1 MATPGLSG
9 YGPVG
14 ASSASVPFFDGKRE
28 DFADFS
34 YKLRAVL
41 LEHNIDD
48 IVFNPTAFQKQ
59 CDIVARKASLTLPQL
74 RHPSLE

>member
-1 MATPGLSG
+1 MASLTG
-9 YGPVG
+9 YGPG

-41 LEHNIDD
+41 LELNIDD
-48 IVFNPTAFQKQ
+48 IVFNPTAPCQE
-59 CDIVARKASLTLPQL
+59 P
-74 RHPSLE
+74 

>member
-1 MATPGLSG
+1 LEQWPCHQAVLSG

-48 IVFNPTAFQKQ
+48 IVFNPTA
-59 CDIVARKASLTLPQL
+59 VVPLLAN
-74 RHPSLE
+74 

>member
-1 MATPGLSG
+1 MAVSVSG

-14 ASSASVPFFDGKRE
+14 ASSASVPFFEGKRE

-41 LEHNIDD
+41 LELNIDD
-48 IVFNPTAFQKQ
+48 IVFNPTAFLLAKSGTTVV
-59 CDIVARKASLTLPQL
+59 DVEIA
-74 RHPSLE
+74 

>member
-1 MATPGLSG
+1 MAVPVPSG

-34 YKLRAVL
+34 MAVP
-41 LEHNIDD
+41 
-48 IVFNPTAFQKQ
+48 V
-59 CDIVARKASLTLPQL
+59 
-74 RHPSLE
+74 PSGLAKS

>member
-1 MATPGLSG
+1 MIKFGTMAVPVLSG

-34 YKLRAVL
+34 
-41 LEHNIDD
+41 
-48 IVFNPTAFQKQ
+48 
-59 CDIVARKASLTLPQL
+59 ASM
-74 RHPSLE
+74 SLSLWD

>member
-1 MATPGLSG
+1 MAVSVSG

-14 ASSASVPFFDGKRE
+14 ASSASVPFFEGRRE

-48 IVFNPTAFQKQ
+48 IIF
-59 CDIVARKASLTLPQL
+59 LP
-74 RHPSLE
+74 EAD

>member
-1 MATPGLSG
+1 MALPPVLSG

-14 ASSASVPFFDGKRE
+14 ASSASVPFFDGKHKRE

-41 LEHNIDD
+41 LEHKIDWHLRS
-48 IVFNPTAFQKQ
+48 NG
-59 CDIVARKASLTLPQL
+59 LPEAV
-74 RHPSLE
+74 RHRHT